1 MTMGMRERYEQ
12 MIEYTGCNPHTLAL
26 VFNTGALGI
35 ITAKEVDRGALTNA
49 RDKFAYTQTID
60 GVTRGFILAVGRHGS
75 FSNFNLQDENFEYVK
90 FEYNPEEVIS

>member
-1 MTMGMRERYEQ
+1 MKERFDQ
-12 MIEYTGCNPHTLAL
+12 MVEFTGCNPDILGL
-26 VFNTGALGI
+26 VFKTGAIETIKLDDVKRLLVHAI
-35 ITAKEVDRGALTNA
+35 
-49 RDKFAYTQTID
+49 DKFAYTQTID